1 MDITDCGM
9 ERQIWD
15 PLRKKSVALTPE
27 EEVRQWIISVLHEQS
42 GVPYHAMMSE
52 TSFKYGKKTFRADL
66 IIWDRALA
74 PAVVVECKRP
84 EVALDSEVLSQAL
97 RYDLA
102 LEVRWIIITNGNS
115 TAVFYRDKGA
125 YTRTDRLP
133 LYSEIRMR

>member
-1 MDITDCGM
+1 MDLTDCGM

-52 TSFKYGKKTFRADL
+52 TFFKYGKKSFRADL
-66 IIWDRALA
+66 IVWDRALA

-133 LYSEIRMR
+133 LYSEIRMK

>member
-1 MDITDCGM
+1 M

-27 EEVRQWIISVLHEQS
+27 EEVRQWIISVLHQEC

-52 TSFKYGKKTFRADL
+52 TSFKYGRKTYRADL
-66 IIWDRALA
+66 IVWDRALA

-84 EVALDSEVLSQAL
+84 EVTLDGGVLSQAL

-102 LEVRWIIITNGNS
+102 LGVRWIIITNGNS
-115 TAVFYRDKGA
+115 TAVFYKGKEA
-125 YTRTDRLP
+125 YERIDRLP